1 MKTLLR
7 SLLTLVIL
15 PLALSAKEAKEKAPA
30 GYYTFDEL
38 AKAQE
43 KAKTSKKL
51 IAVLAKGAND
61 DCPHCV
67 TAMGVGQATLRTDCV
82 MVFTRSEGLPAKT
95 ASLSEAAKSG
105 LGGCPTGAAVTYVVF
120 NPEMT
125 EVVGKIGRDA
135 LESDRKAVAELKKT
149 VSEAKK
155 KYAAAATAK

>member
-82 MVFTRSEGLPAKT
+82 MVFTRSENLSSKT
-95 ASLSEAAKSG
+95 SALSEAAKSG
-105 LGGCPTGAAVTYVVF
+105 LSGCPTGAAVTFVVF

-135 LESDRKAVAELKKT
+135 LENDRKAVADFKKT

-155 KYAAAATAK
+155 KLAAETTAK